1 MNATR
6 AFALI
11 ARMGR
16 TVTLRTFAAGSYND
30 ATRIETP
37 GAATDTPV
45 AGAQRA
51 VSAEETDGVEVL
63 GGDQKILVATAGLS
77 VVPKIGDHV
86 VIDSD
91 VKRIV
96 KIRPY
101 PQGETVIAWDLY
113 VRALE

>member
-6 AFALI
+6 AYALI
-11 ARMGR
+11 ARHGR
-16 TVTLRTFAAGSYND
+16 AVTLRQFASGTYDPS
-30 ATRIETP
+30 TRIETP
-37 GAATDTPV
+37 GAATDTSV

-51 VSAEETDGVEVL
+51 VNVNEIDGVQVL
-63 GGDQKILVATAGLS
+63 GGDQKVLVAAAGLS
-77 VVPKIGDHV
+77 VVPALGDHI
-86 VIDSD
+86 VIDAE

-113 VRALE
+113 VRALD